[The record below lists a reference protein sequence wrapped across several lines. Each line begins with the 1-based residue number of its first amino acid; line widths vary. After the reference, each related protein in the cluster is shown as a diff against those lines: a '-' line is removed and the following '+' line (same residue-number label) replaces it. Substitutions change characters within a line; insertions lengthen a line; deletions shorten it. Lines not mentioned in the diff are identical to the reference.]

1 MITYADYTL
10 LEIIKNYQS
19 LISNYP
25 IIVYIVVASLVL
37 AVLVLINANS
47 PTAYK
52 LTFVS
57 LIAAVIG
64 IFVFRKMDMFNQIT
78 SVFNINFYRNIFF
91 YYWNVIVGLLLMH
104 MTIHNTKKTHLT
116 KFIAM
121 MFFSLSISNLIF
133 SLYMSHIV
141 GNELIMV
148 IGNIAPMIV
157 VGNILIFIFYLYLFI
172 YKVVEFF
179 RGKK

>member
-1 MITYADYTL
+1 
-10 LEIIKNYQS
+10 
-19 LISNYP
+19 
-25 IIVYIVVASLVL
+25 
-37 AVLVLINANS
+37 
-47 PTAYK
+47 
-52 LTFVS
+52 
-57 LIAAVIG
+57 
-64 IFVFRKMDMFNQIT
+64 MDMFNQIT
-78 SVFNINFYRNIFF
+78 TIFNINFYRNIFF